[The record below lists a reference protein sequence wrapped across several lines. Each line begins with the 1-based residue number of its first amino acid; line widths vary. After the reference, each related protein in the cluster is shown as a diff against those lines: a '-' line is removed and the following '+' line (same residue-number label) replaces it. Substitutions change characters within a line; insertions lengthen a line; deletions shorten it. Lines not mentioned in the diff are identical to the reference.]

1 MLIHLEIII
10 LIISGAKIDPL
21 AQAWRLIFGL
31 DRAYT
36 FLWDIVT
43 FANVYSTQSF
53 RNY

>member
-21 AQAWRLIFGL
+21 AQAWRLIFRL

-43 FANVYSTQSF
+43 FADVYSKQIF
-53 RNY
+53 HNY